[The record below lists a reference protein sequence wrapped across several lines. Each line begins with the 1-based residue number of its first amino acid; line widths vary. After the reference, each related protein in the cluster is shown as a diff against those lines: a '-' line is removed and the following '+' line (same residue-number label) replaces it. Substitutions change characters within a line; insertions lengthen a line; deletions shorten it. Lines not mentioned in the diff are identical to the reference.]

1 MKYKINAKQLIKFF
15 LLGIVTTVF
24 VYSCKKA
31 DETDEKVQI
40 KKKKEAIIG
49 GNPIPIT
56 RVPYQV
62 RINIPNASGGGVILS
77 KDWIVTAAHV
87 VYGLSASQVN
97 VVSGTTDVT
106 LNSAGRQERTADQI
120 IIHNDYSPSGTLN
133 DIALIHLS
141 TPLTLN
147 ESTASIAYATNEN
160 IDITNTT
167 GAYVSGWGVIAD
179 NPGSNPDTRTNV
191 LFGVGVFLSNV
202 EQKLLYTQPYD
213 NSIQQGPC
221 FGDSGGPLATSL
233 KYDGKEH
240 VLIGIVNGWGN
251 CNIGAKG
258 YARISYFAPW
268 ILEKTGIPVT
278 YFSKGLSG
286 YFSKN
291 DCPSN
296 FIPQQNKVFYS
307 ISPADFQSTVSQADA
322 NAQALSALNSR
333 GQAYANQ
340 FSCGVIYNLT
350 GTVTINYGYRED
362 IRWNAPYFQDDF
374 VKIELYQ
381 RNYSGPD
388 LLFGVIT
395 QATPN
400 NGLLVN
406 GINSDNYPNNFQ
418 GEYRVKIIS
427 LTTGSFAFSN
437 YFNNFQD

>member
-1 MKYKINAKQLIKFF
+1 MKYKFNAKKFLK
-15 LLGIVTTVF
+15 LLLVGVLTTSF
-24 VYSCKKA
+24 IYSCKKVGEA
-31 DETDEKVQI
+31 DEKIQI
-40 KKKKEAIIG
+40 KQKKEAIIG
-49 GNPIPIT
+49 GDPVGIT
-56 RVPYQV
+56 RVPHQV
-62 RINIPNASGGGVILS
+62 RINIPNASGGGVVLS

-106 LNSAGRQERTADQI
+106 LYPASRQDRTADQI
-120 IIHNDYSPSGTLN
+120 IIHSDYSTSGRLN

-147 ESTASIAYATNEN
+147 ESTASIAYATDGN
-160 IDITNTT
+160 IDITTTT
-167 GAYVSGWGVIAD
+167 GGYVSGWGVIAD
-179 NPGSNPDTRTNV
+179 NPYPNPDTRTNV
-191 LFGVGVFLSNV
+191 LFGVGVFLSGI
-202 EQKLLYTQPYD
+202 EQKLLYTKPYD
-213 NSIQQGPC
+213 NSKQQGPC

-233 KYDGKEH
+233 KSDGKEH
-240 VLIGIVNGWGN
+240 VLIGIVNGWED

-307 ISPADFQSTVSQADA
+307 IGRAEFQSTISQADA
-322 NAQALSALNSR
+322 DAQALNALNSQ

-340 FSCGVIYNLT
+340 FTCGVIHNLA
-350 GTVTINYGYRED
+350 GTNTINYGYQEN
-362 IRWNAPYFQDDF
+362 ILWYAPYFQGDD

-381 RNYSGPD
+381 HNYSGPD
-388 LLFGVIT
+388 VLFSVIT
-395 QATPN
+395 EKTPN
-400 NGLLVN
+400 NGLMVN
-406 GINSDNYPNNFQ
+406 GINSVNYPNGLQ
-418 GEYRVKIIS
+418 GEYRVKVIS
-427 LTTGSFAFSN
+427 LATGSFAFSN

>member
-1 MKYKINAKQLIKFF
+1 MKYKFNAKQF
-15 LLGIVTTVF
+15 LKLLLVGVVTTIF
-24 VYSCKKA
+24 IYSCKKA
-31 DETDEKVQI
+31 GEADEKIQI
-40 KKKKEAIIG
+40 KQKKEAIIG
-49 GNPIPIT
+49 GDPVSIT
-56 RVPYQV
+56 RVPHQV
-62 RINIPNASGGGVILS
+62 RINIPNASGGGVVLS

-106 LNSAGRQERTADQI
+106 LYPASRQDRTADQI
-120 IIHNDYSPSGTLN
+120 IIHSDYSTSGRLN

-147 ESTASIAYATNEN
+147 ESTASIAYATDGN
-160 IDITNTT
+160 IDITTTT
-167 GAYVSGWGVIAD
+167 GGYVSGWGVIED
-179 NPGSNPDTRTNV
+179 NPYPNPDTRTNV
-191 LFGVGVFLSNV
+191 LFGVSVSLSGI
-202 EQKLLYTQPYD
+202 EQKLLYTKPYD
-213 NSIQQGPC
+213 NRKQQGPC

-233 KYDGKEH
+233 RSDGKDH
-240 VLIGIVNGWGN
+240 VLIGIVNGWED

-307 ISPADFQSTVSQADA
+307 IGRAEFQSTISQADA
-322 NAQALSALNSR
+322 DAQALNALNSQ

-340 FSCGVIYNLT
+340 FTCGVIHNLA
-350 GTVTINYGYRED
+350 GTNTINYGYQED
-362 IRWNAPYFQDDF
+362 IRWHAPYFQGDD

-381 RNYSGPD
+381 HNYSGPD
-388 LLFGVIT
+388 VLFGVIT
-395 QATPN
+395 EKTPN
-400 NGLLVN
+400 NGLMVN
-406 GINSDNYPNNFQ
+406 GINSGNYTNGLQ

-427 LTTGSFAFSN
+427 LATGSFAFSN